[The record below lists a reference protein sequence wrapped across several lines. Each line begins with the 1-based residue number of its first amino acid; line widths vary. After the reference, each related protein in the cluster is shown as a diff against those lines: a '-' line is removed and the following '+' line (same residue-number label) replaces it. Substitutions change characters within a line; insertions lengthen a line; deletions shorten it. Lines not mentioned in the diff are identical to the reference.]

1 MIHESSHVS
10 VGFSSL
16 HVCFYTISILNNTC
30 LRGSA
35 STIVAARRCTSLS
48 RRPKDAGL
56 RGPARPRN
64 HSGPEAR
71 TGRAWPARRKQLPPS
86 RQAGGAKAAGGV
98 GGEGGVGAARG
109 HYPSR
114 YPSRFRGKSESL
126 FELFSESLS
135 ESTLRMGARAGAVV
149 WPFHC
154 GRFEAPRNRALSLI
168 VVETALFHWLSSC
181 PVSASGCG
189 PRQAPRDVDGARGG
203 IATRKTRPESPVRL
217 RPAGIR
223 VSRVRVSMGCWP

>member
-126 FELFSESLS
+126 SKSLSESLS
-135 ESTLRMGARAGAVV
+135 ESTLRVGARR
-149 WPFHC
+149 
-154 GRFEAPRNRALSLI
+154 GRRLAISLRMIRNLSKPRSFIDCRNRALSLI
-168 VVETALFHWLSSC
+168 VQSSRLGI
-181 PVSASGCG
+181 PESGCG
-189 PRQAPRDVDGARGG
+189 PRQAPRDAAGDSGGARGG
-203 IATRKTRPESPVRL
+203 IATRKPRSESPVRL
-217 RPAGIR
+217 RPAVIR
-223 VSRVRVSMGCWP
+223 VSRVRV